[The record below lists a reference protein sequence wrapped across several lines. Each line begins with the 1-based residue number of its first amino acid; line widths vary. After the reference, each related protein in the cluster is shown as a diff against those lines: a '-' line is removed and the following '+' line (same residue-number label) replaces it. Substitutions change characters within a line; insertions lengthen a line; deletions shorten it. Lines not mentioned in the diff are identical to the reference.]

1 MSLMYSIRLLL
12 SRENKRRDNEPHDD
26 TYEDVYVEKVLE
38 DGSRVEVK
46 VLKVS
51 CSLDFYFLS
60 MLMADCSGIFGS
72 DR

>member
-1 MSLMYSIRLLL
+1 MYSIRLLL

-26 TYEDVYVEKVLE
+26 TYEDVYVEKVME

-51 CSLDFYFLS
+51 CSLDSHLLS
-60 MLMADCSGIFGS
+60 MLMADCKGILGS